1 MHIFGARPAI
11 DLTRHHFV
19 KEYGDLRLYGTW
31 LYREEED
38 DDEPALVIVP
48 ANRREGFKPFVV
60 PLSSAY
66 LYTYPRRTA
75 AACLEAA
82 KGLGFDGT
90 QAPLKIANIVH
101 DHLQDLIEIP
111 ENPTEAV
118 VGAYGQINDGHS
130 IKTVEILDHVP
141 VRQI

>member
-1 MHIFGARPAI
+1 MQIIEARPAI

-31 LYREEED
+31 LYREEDD
-38 DDEPALVIVP
+38 DDEPALVLVP
-48 ANRREGFKPFVV
+48 ANRREGFEPFVV

-75 AACLEAA
+75 VACLEAA
-82 KGLGFDGT
+82 KGLGMDGI
-90 QAPLKIANIVH
+90 QAASKIANIVH

-111 ENPTEAV
+111 ENPTETV
-118 VGAYGQINDGHS
+118 VGAYGQINDGHRV
-130 IKTVEILDHVP
+130 KTVEILDHVP